1 MRINNFIFNDNSSE
15 WALEGITFDRLT
27 LLVGASGVGKT
38 QILKA
43 ILSLKQVSNG
53 DSTSGIKWTVD
64 FETDVEQHYI
74 WEGEFENKGLQD
86 FAFIDEED
94 DEVKKNKPKIIWET
108 LTLNNKKIIKR
119 NTKDTIFQG
128 KKTLKL
134 SQQQSILNILKEE
147 DLIKPAYE
155 GFKKLIFS
163 GQSESQRE
171 PFRISLF
178 NANKLVKKYQSLEKI
193 QESDEDIRIKLYLVS
208 KIDKKTFLK
217 IRERFCEIFPQVE
230 DLKIEP
236 LDLNDEDIPSFFRDY
251 PFIQMK
257 EKGVPKWIQQGK
269 ISSGMF
275 RTLMHISQVYLCS
288 EGTVFLID
296 EFENS
301 LGINCIDELTN
312 DILKS
317 SRQIQFIITSHH
329 PYIINNIDFSSW
341 KLVTRNSGVV
351 KTNPI
356 NKFISGKSKH
366 DKFMQLMQ
374 LEQYE
379 TGAD

>member
-1 MRINNFIFNDNSSE
+1 MRINKFIYTDKTLE
-15 WALEGITFDRLT
+15 WSLDGISFDRLT

-43 ILSLKQVSNG
+43 ILALKHIAAG
-53 DSTSGIKWTVD
+53 DSISGVKWSVH
-64 FETDVEQHYI
+64 FETVTGQNFI
-74 WEGEFENKGLQD
+74 WEGEFENKGLQP
-86 FAFIDEED
+86 FVEED
-94 DEVKKNKPKIIWET
+94 DEMKKNKPKILKEK
-108 LTLNNKKIIKR
+108 LHLNGKEIISR
-119 NTKDTIFQG
+119 NTKETKFQG
-128 KKTLKL
+128 QKTLKL
-134 SQQQSILNILKEE
+134 SPQQSIINILKEE
-147 DLIKPAYE
+147 DLIQPAYQ

-163 GQSESQRE
+163 DQSESQRE
-171 PFRISLF
+171 PFRISFF
-178 NANKLVKKYQSLEKI
+178 NANKLVKQYNTLKKI

-208 KIDKKTFLK
+208 KTDQK
-217 IRERFCEIFPQVE
+217 IFNKIKERFGEIFPQVE

-236 LDLNDEDIPSFFRDY
+236 LDLSDEELPSFFKDY

-257 EKGVPKWIQQGK
+257 EQGVPKWIQQGK

-275 RTLMHISQVYLCS
+275 RTLIHISEMYLCP

-312 DILKS
+312 DIIKS

-329 PYIINNIDFSSW
+329 PYIINNIDFSNW
-341 KLVTRNSGVV
+341 KLVTRTSGIV
-351 KTNPI
+351 KTNPMD
-356 NKFISGKSKH
+356 KFISGKSKH

-374 LEQYE
+374 LKQYE
-379 TGAD
+379 TGTD